1 MSERILL
8 QDQKDRI
15 KAITDEWESE
25 MEKMVQETP
34 APDGRHLDGSRTTA
48 HTMIA
53 NKYMPHI
60 QAIMEE
66 TLYE

>member
-1 MSERILL
+1 MSERILT

-25 MEKMVQETP
+25 MKKMEQETP
-34 APDGRHLDGSRTTA
+34 APDGRHLDGPRTTA
-48 HTMIA
+48 NTILA
-53 NKYMPHI
+53 NKYMPRI

-66 TLYE
+66 Q

>member
-1 MSERILL
+1 MSEKILT

-25 MEKMVQETP
+25 IKKMEMEIP
-34 APDGRHLDGSRTTA
+34 APDGIHLDGQRTAA
-48 HTMIA
+48 HTILA
-53 NKYMPHI
+53 NKYMPRI

-66 TLYE
+66 E